1 MKMRIATTE
10 TLATIVDSEGEQ
22 QPITATLE
30 SLEGIARWV
39 LRCGGE
45 DANTGEWD
53 TLRACLESARQSWE
67 GGDWQYE
74 TTEVG
79 AEVAYA

>member
-1 MKMRIATTE
+1 MRIATTE
-10 TLATIVDSEGEQ
+10 TLATIVDSNSEQ

-45 DANTGEWD
+45 DVQTGAFD
-53 TLRACLESARQSWE
+53 TLADCLESARQSWE
-67 GGDWQYE
+67 SGDWQYV
-74 TTEVG
+74 TTEAG
-79 AEVAYA
+79 AEVIGD